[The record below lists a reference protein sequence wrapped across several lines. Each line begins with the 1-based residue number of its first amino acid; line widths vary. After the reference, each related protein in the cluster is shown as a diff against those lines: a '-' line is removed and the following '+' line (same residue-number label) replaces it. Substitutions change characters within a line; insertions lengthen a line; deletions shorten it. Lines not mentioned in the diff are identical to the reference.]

1 MKRVRLQ
8 FRGIACDSTSSPT
21 VREGL
26 LCHRVQRRPSLTVGL
41 LAPAAWA
48 ETALVLPLVLASL
61 ASPTWAQPSLPP
73 ASSDKPKPAEPL
85 PSPPPPTELDLDKL
99 LGLPGKK
106 PEGTPQPGAETPKPT
121 DEQATDLAKRLT
133 KPELD
138 EAFRQAVDLMGRAAD
153 RLESAQDASLTTQRL
168 QEDAL
173 RKLDQLI
180 KQAEQ
185 NQQQKRQ
192 KQRQQ
197 QQQQQ
202 QQQNQPNQP
211 QQQQRQGQQ
220 QQRQQEGRGTNTQEL
235 PAPPRRDGELGAEAA
250 RGAAWGSLPARVR
263 DALQQGNSDKYS
275 TLYQRLTELYY
286 QRLAEEKPR

>member
-1 MKRVRLQ
+1 MKRVIL
-8 FRGIACDSTSSPT
+8 
-21 VREGL
+21 
-26 LCHRVQRRPSLTVGL
+26 
-41 LAPAAWA
+41 
-48 ETALVLPLVLASL
+48 LVLASL
-61 ASPTWAQPSLPP
+61 VAPVWAQQAPPPSPSEP
-73 ASSDKPKPAEPL
+73 AKPAEPS
-85 PSPPPPTELDLDKL
+85 PSPGPPTEFDLDKL

-106 PEGTPQPGAETPKPT
+106 PEGTPQPGAETPKPA

-153 RLESAQDASLTTQRL
+153 RLETAQDASLTTQRL

-173 RKLDQLI
+173 RQLDQLI

-192 KQRQQ
+192 KQKQQQ

-211 QQQQRQGQQ
+211 QQQRQGRQQ

-235 PAPPRRDGELGAEAA
+235 PAPPRRDGDLGPEAA